1 MLIRLTGYLAENW
14 EARPGR
20 AKMGRAPGCA
30 VARHTSLLEA
40 SIGTQFHIICVDTI
54 LCRVLCSP
62 TYTVCCNDFE
72 TTWYYISKK
81 SDFWQFFMWPNFPWN
96 WMDICNMYAW
106 KRIILHCQVSIDMV
120 FDISIFERI
129 GINENVERFLMEI
142 D

>member
-1 MLIRLTGYLAENW
+1 MSKLKLNFKECCIDFWLFLLIKNAYPVNW
-14 EARPGR
+14 LFSRKLGSPAGS
-20 AKMGRAPGCA
+20 GQNGPGCA

-81 SDFWQFFMWPNFPWN
+81 VIFDNFLCDQIFHEIEWTYV
-96 WMDICNMYAW
+96 ICM
-106 KRIILHCQVSIDMV
+106 H
-120 FDISIFERI
+120 
-129 GINENVERFLMEI
+129 ENVLYYTVKCQ
-142 D
+142 